1 MPMGNTLKLEDL
13 LKPDCLP
20 DESAGGEN
28 WRILHGD
35 TLKLVKGFQ
44 PGIFDA
50 VVTDPPYASGGT
62 KQNERNRT
70 TNQKYSSMKAEN
82 ALPDFDGDNKD
93 QRSWTH
99 WMAEWLYDVRKACK
113 RGAPIC
119 LFIDWR
125 QYPSITDANQPPGV
139 LSSGCVPLWE
149 SPEPHPCDRKAAP
162 TDEGCHPDLRAGRPD
177 LRPVCRSWH
186 DHPCGDRVGLS
197 GSRHRSDGCIL

>member
-82 ALPDFDGDNKD
+82 ALRTLMGITRISVPGPTGWQNGCTMCGKPAREGSDLP
-93 QRSWTH
+93 
-99 WMAEWLYDVRKACK
+99 LY
-113 RGAPIC
+113 
-119 LFIDWR
+119 
-125 QYPSITDANQPPGV
+125 
-139 LSSGCVPLWE
+139 
-149 SPEPHPCDRKAAP
+149 
-162 TDEGCHPDLRAGRPD
+162 
-177 LRPVCRSWH
+177 
-186 DHPCGDRVGLS
+186 
-197 GSRHRSDGCIL
+197 

>member
-1 MPMGNTLKLEDL
+1 MMPMGNTLKLEDL

-44 PGIFDA
+44 SGIFDA

-125 QYPSITDANQPPGV
+125 QYPSITDALQWAGWIWRGTAVWDKGV
-139 LSSGCVPLWE
+139 
-149 SPEPHPCDRKAAP
+149 SPTK
-162 TDEGCHPDLRAGRPD
+162 GY
-177 LRPVCRSWH
+177 
-186 DHPCGDRVGLS
+186 
-197 GSRHRSDGCIL
+197 